1 MPERRSPHPESAAQA
16 ASRRTYGAIATA
28 SATSGRG
35 VVAAGHPD
43 EVAAGLAMLEAGG
56 NAVDAL
62 VAAAFAGYVVEP
74 AMCGI
79 GGYGRMSAYVADRR
93 EIISVDHYLRAPG
106 AARPDMFEIDDA
118 KGLKYYETPYT
129 KGLKAERGHLAV
141 GVPGAVAGL
150 YWAQRKLGRLPWAAV
165 LEPAI
170 AAAKAGLEVTW
181 SLLLKLAEDLD
192 GIRAMPALSAMFLPD
207 GRLPRAAGQTEPGE
221 RLRMDELGATLARI
235 AEEGAA
241 GFYSGEVADAIATAC
256 QAGGGVLSREDLA
269 AYRPRILRE
278 TPRRYRGLE
287 YVTCCDP
294 VGYEALNI
302 LEHFDLAAL
311 RPEALEFRHL
321 MAEALAV
328 AFADNIAHYGDP
340 DFIGARPAAALS
352 DPALGARRAAML
364 APGRALPRPVAAI
377 DPGIADDSRIA
388 TRLAEE
394 PWPPKLAG
402 TTQMAAADR
411 EGNMVALCTSVS
423 ASFGSLV
430 AVPGTGII
438 LNNGMGNFDP
448 RPGRPNS
455 IAPGK
460 MPIFAVPVL
469 VALEDGRAVFAAA
482 GAGGYRITTGVL
494 HALVHWRDFK
504 LPLADSIAAPRVH
517 CQGKET
523 YVDARIGPAVRDA
536 LAALGHRVVVQS
548 DDPGLN
554 AFSRVSAVSLD
565 PASGILHA
573 ASGPSWHGAAGGI

>member
-192 GIRAMPALSAMFLPD
+192 AIRAMPALSAMFLPD

-241 GFYSGEVADAIATAC
+241 GFYSGEVADAIATAW
-256 QAGGGVLSREDLA
+256 R
-269 AYRPRILRE
+269 
-278 TPRRYRGLE
+278 
-287 YVTCCDP
+287 
-294 VGYEALNI
+294 
-302 LEHFDLAAL
+302 
-311 RPEALEFRHL
+311 
-321 MAEALAV
+321 
-328 AFADNIAHYGDP
+328 
-340 DFIGARPAAALS
+340 AAACSPVRISLPIGRAS
-352 DPALGARRAAML
+352 SARRRGAIAASSTS
-364 APGRALPRPVAAI
+364 RAATPW
-377 DPGIADDSRIA
+377 A
-388 TRLAEE
+388 TRRSTSSSTSTSRRCGRRR
-394 PWPPKLAG
+394 WSSG
-402 TTQMAAADR
+402 T
-411 EGNMVALCTSVS
+411 
-423 ASFGSLV
+423 
-430 AVPGTGII
+430 
-438 LNNGMGNFDP
+438 
-448 RPGRPNS
+448 
-455 IAPGK
+455 
-460 MPIFAVPVL
+460 
-469 VALEDGRAVFAAA
+469 
-482 GAGGYRITTGVL
+482 
-494 HALVHWRDFK
+494 
-504 LPLADSIAAPRVH
+504 
-517 CQGKET
+517 
-523 YVDARIGPAVRDA
+523 
-536 LAALGHRVVVQS
+536 
-548 DDPGLN
+548 
-554 AFSRVSAVSLD
+554 
-565 PASGILHA
+565 
-573 ASGPSWHGAAGGI
+573 